1 MARFDPVPPS
11 ITVHPVA
18 HAATDL
24 LALDHVALA
33 VSDRDAMAAFL
44 CDHLGMHELHR
55 TAESTLVAAE
65 ARAAKLA
72 LVAADGPT
80 EPGALARLVL
90 RVADFEGALASLP
103 APLQADESGPDIA
116 AFDGPEGLGL
126 ALTPLAGGGIDY
138 DLDRV
143 VLRVSD
149 PEEATIALAEWGF
162 VPRGG
167 ALHVA
172 DKRVSFE
179 RGDGA
184 AQRSLLDRIAVL
196 VTSVDA
202 VAAQARQR
210 NVDIEEDPE
219 DSSSFSI
226 VLPGPERIRLTFVE
240 QAPAA

>member
-1 MARFDPVPPS
+1 MASSDPVPPS
-11 ITVHPVA
+11 MRVHPVV
-18 HAATDL
+18 HDPTDL

-44 CDHLGMHELHR
+44 CDHLGMHELRR
-55 TAESTLVAAE
+55 TAESTVVAAE
-65 ARAAKLA
+65 ARATKLS

-90 RVADFEGALASLP
+90 RVADFDGAVASLHVP
-103 APLQADESGPDIA
+103 IEGEESAPDLA
-116 AFDGPEGLGL
+116 AFEGPEGLGL
-126 ALTPLAGGGIDY
+126 ALTPFAGGGIDY

-162 VPRGG
+162 VPRGA

-172 DKRVSFE
+172 DKRVTFE
-179 RGDGA
+179 HGDAA
-184 AQRSLLDRIAVL
+184 AQRSLLDHLAVL

-202 VAAQARQR
+202 VAAQARR
-210 NVDIEEDPE
+210 RDVEIEERAQDG
-219 DSSSFSI
+219 SFSV
-226 VLPGPERIRLTFVE
+226 VLPGPERIRLAFVE
-240 QAPAA
+240 QTSAG